1 MANHWGGTIHK
12 WFAEK
17 MCVWGTLHHS
27 LSPSHNKG
35 TLPIGSICRAW
46 QQICMQISEYSWAL
60 NMCSD
65 LIFLITQASEKK
77 KKFHWW
83 KADNSVSNDSGSHEI
98 NDKFVLWANVQDIL
112 ILQHFA
118 SDIYVCR
125 QHFHYHKACLI
136 FLSCVRGAPHY
147 RWLSALDL
155 VALSV
160 SPCLSPAVSTYFRTY
175 THDRVDRE
183 KGQQR
188 VEEEE
193 EEGGEEALCKHWGH
207 GANQRGPPCLSP
219 ISPAEGFDSP
229 DCLQYWDTQ

>member
-1 MANHWGGTIHK
+1 MQWLDI
-12 WFAEK
+12 
-17 MCVWGTLHHS
+17 LHQ
-27 LSPSHNKG
+27 
-35 TLPIGSICRAW
+35 R
-46 QQICMQISEYSWAL
+46 
-60 NMCSD
+60 
-65 LIFLITQASEKK
+65 QASEIEGEKK
-77 KKFHWW
+77 KKFSWW

-160 SPCLSPAVSTYFRTY
+160 FPSLSPAVFSYFRTLY
-175 THDRVDRE
+175 TRPSRPGE
-183 KGQQR
+183 GATER
-188 VEEEE
+188 RGEER
-193 EEGGEEALCKHWGH
+193 EGGREALCKHWGH